1 MDVQWQWNK
10 QQPWLVTLIAGW
22 RHAYPWHHSKEEEK
36 KSKIKPYLQK
46 KKRGYWVQN
55 SQARRV
61 RLFDPLR
68 ESDFSQEIITSGWKQ
83 MLLLLHGA
91 LVNVFTLSPLLYCTA
106 GNVWSVV
113 FSTCHKIPMLSL
125 LSDQQNNPC
134 SAWFKPLLWR
144 LPTPIHTNPLQL
156 QSCSERDPTQNF
168 GRRHQMVVVFVL
180 LTLSLVLP
188 LFLCVCYL
196 SVIEHSTFR

>member
-1 MDVQWQWNK
+1 M
-10 QQPWLVTLIAGW
+10 AGDPHC
-22 RHAYPWHHSKEEEK
+22 RVATRLPMASLKRGRK
-36 KSKIKPYLQK
+36 KKLNQALSA

-180 LTLSLVLP
+180 LTLSRSPSLFMCLLLVSHWA
-188 LFLCVCYL
+188 FNVQ
-196 SVIEHSTFR
+196 VILL

>member
-1 MDVQWQWNK
+1 M
-10 QQPWLVTLIAGW
+10 
-22 RHAYPWHHSKEEEK
+22 
-36 KSKIKPYLQK
+36 
-46 KKRGYWVQN
+46 QN

-68 ESDFSQEIITSGWKQ
+68 ESDFSQEIIMPGWKQ

-91 LVNVFTLSPLLYCTA
+91 LVNVFSPSPLLYCTA

-180 LTLSLVLP
+180 LTLSRSPSLFMCLLLVSHWA
-188 LFLCVCYL
+188 FNVQ
-196 SVIEHSTFR
+196 VILL